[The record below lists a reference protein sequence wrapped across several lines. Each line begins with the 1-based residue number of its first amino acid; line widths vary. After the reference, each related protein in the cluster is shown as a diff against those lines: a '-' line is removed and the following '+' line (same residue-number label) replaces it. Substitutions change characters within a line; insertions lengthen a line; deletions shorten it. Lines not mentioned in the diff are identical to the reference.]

1 MLIMAIAY
9 LPYFTSA
16 DFFAFTATSSNSQ
29 QFKVVIIKFFITSF
43 TSVTK
48 PFEWQ
53 EDSSFVK

>member
-1 MLIMAIAY
+1 MAIAY